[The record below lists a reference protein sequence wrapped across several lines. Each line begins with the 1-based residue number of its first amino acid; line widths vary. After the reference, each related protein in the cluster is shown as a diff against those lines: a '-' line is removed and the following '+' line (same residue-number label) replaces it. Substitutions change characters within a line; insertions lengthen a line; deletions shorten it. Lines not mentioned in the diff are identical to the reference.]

1 MCHSLLPPAEAG
13 DYTLTVTMETDEGVV
28 LTHSVVLAFG

>member
-13 DYTLTVTMETDEGVV
+13 DYTLTVAAETGEGAF

>member
-28 LTHSVVLAFG
+28 LTQSAVLTFE